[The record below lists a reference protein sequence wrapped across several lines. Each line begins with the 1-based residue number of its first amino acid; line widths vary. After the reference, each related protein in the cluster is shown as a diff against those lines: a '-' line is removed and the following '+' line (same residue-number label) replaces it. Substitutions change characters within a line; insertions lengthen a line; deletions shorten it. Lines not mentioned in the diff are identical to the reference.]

1 MLSFIEWLYES
12 KSKKRIKN
20 DPKSN
25 RQGSSEVGLFS
36 VQGETDRNDQKII
49 SNDVLY
55 LAEP

>member
-1 MLSFIEWLYES
+1 MIGFVEWIRQT
-12 KSKKRIKN
+12 SKKKVIKN

-25 RQGSSEVGLFS
+25 NQRSTKVGNIDFK
-36 VQGETDRNDQKII
+36 GETDRYDQKII